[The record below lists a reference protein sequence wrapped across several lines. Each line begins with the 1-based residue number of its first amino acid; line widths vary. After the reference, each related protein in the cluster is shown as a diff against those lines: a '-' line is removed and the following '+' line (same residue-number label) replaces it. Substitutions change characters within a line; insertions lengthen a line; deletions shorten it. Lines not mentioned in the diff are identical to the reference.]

1 MNINYKYLYIKKILN
16 DNKKIYLNINNKK
29 KYVKNNNK
37 LITIDNYLKKGGSD
51 KNSLFKNLHKKT
63 LSSIKKNSQV
73 NQMSVIEKE
82 LKKRKEKEEKKYLN
96 EIDKKISKL
105 HL

>member
-1 MNINYKYLYIKKILN
+1 M
-16 DNKKIYLNINNKK
+16 NINNKK

-51 KNSLFKNLHKKT
+51 KNSLLKNLYKKT
-63 LSSIKKNSQV
+63 LSPIKKKPQV
-73 NQMSVIEKE
+73 NQMSAIEKE

-96 EIDKKISKL
+96 EIDKKLSKL
-105 HL
+105 NL